1 MMPNKLLQCA
11 VQLLEYKADLHKQN
25 KNGANALYFACRS
38 AWIVS
43 DVIKYTPAC

>member
-1 MMPNKLLQCA
+1 MSDLLLLQCA

-38 AWIVS
+38 V
-43 DVIKYTPAC
+43 YTAYITKRHPH